1 MTFDGPRVILA
12 TMSDAHARVLT
23 GIQPS
28 GTIHLG
34 NYFGAIAQCI
44 SLQNEFPGESFFF
57 IADYHALTTI
67 HDGDRLRELVRELA
81 VTYLACGID
90 PDKAILYRQSDVPE
104 VTELTWLLS
113 TVTGMGLL
121 ERAHSYKDKVAHGIK
136 PSAGL
141 FFYPALMAAD
151 ILMPKSTLVPVG
163 KDQVQ
168 HVEMAQ
174 DMATHF
180 NERFA
185 GGAPVLVRPEARLSK
200 AAYVPGTDGKKMSK
214 SYGNTIP
221 LFESGKRLKKI
232 VGQVV
237 TDSTNLGDPL
247 DATTCNVFALLKL
260 FADDDE
266 LQRIEGWYRTGEREG
281 APFGYGH
288 AKQLLAA
295 HIERFFAPARA
306 RYEHLTA
313 HPEEVEAVL
322 QRSAARAREVA
333 QKTLYDC
340 RRACGLV

>member
-1 MTFDGPRVILA
+1 MVAAMADPTP
-12 TMSDAHARVLT
+12 RVLT

-44 SLQNEFPGESFFF
+44 SLQEEFPGESFFF

-67 HDGDRLRELVRELA
+67 HDGDKLRELVRELA
-81 VTYLACGID
+81 MTYLACGID
-90 PDKAILYRQSDVPE
+90 PDKAVLYRQSDIPE

-121 ERAHSYKDKVAHGIK
+121 ERAHSYKDKVARGIK

-151 ILMPKSTLVPVG
+151 ILMPRSTLVPVG

-168 HVEMAQ
+168 HVEMTQ

-180 NERFA
+180 NERF
-185 GGAPVLVRPEARLSK
+185 GGGETILVRPECRLSK
-200 AAYVPGTDGKKMSK
+200 AAYVPGTDGQKMSK
-214 SYGNTIP
+214 SYGNLIP

-232 VGQVV
+232 VGAVV
-237 TDSTNLGDPL
+237 TDSTALGEPL
-247 DATTCNVFALLKL
+247 DPDACNVFALLKL
-260 FADDDE
+260 FCDE
-266 LQRIEGWYRTGEREG
+266 EELARIAGFYRAGSRD
-281 APFGYGH
+281 AQPFGYGH
-288 AKQLLAA
+288 AKQLLAG
-295 HIERFFAPARA
+295 HIETFFAPARA
-306 RYEHLTA
+306 RYEHLRA
-313 HPEEVEAVL
+313 HPEEVDAVL
-322 QRSAARAREVA
+322 ERSAARARDVA